1 MYYAPRIVLAV
12 SAAVVLSV
20 SACAAPAPAPSSAT
34 VQSKTPSPT
43 PTPTPTVAF
52 KKYTNAE
59 LAELFESIDNAEG
72 APFVAMPED
81 QLLQGVD
88 AAKSMISSM
97 KVTPAACGGAAL
109 AGSFQAVQGAS
120 MAVAVARPSGS
131 ASPVQTVS
139 LVSGL
144 DQAKLSA
151 IYARNKE
158 QAKTCRHMVIE
169 VAGQKAESSM
179 AEVPVATATPG
190 TFAVKATSTVG
201 TVVATQIMVT
211 ALKGGVVITS
221 NYVSAGNVA
230 LETKQAA
237 ETLDDIAALIK

>member
-1 MYYAPRIVLAV
+1 MFNAPRIVLAV

-20 SACAAPAPAPSSAT
+20 SACAAPAPAPSSAP
-34 VQSKTPSPT
+34 VQSKTPT

-59 LAELFESIDNAEG
+59 LAELFESVDNAEG

-81 QLLQGVD
+81 QLLQGID

-97 KVTPAACGGAAL
+97 KVTPSACGGAAL